1 MTQSTPAPPEYPIST
16 RLPAPPSRRLRVL
29 VTGATGY
36 IASQLLPAFRQRY
49 DLVLL
54 DVRTTDRYGR
64 EVSGVQVSDLLAED
78 WPQLRA
84 HFRGV
89 DAVVHLGYYRPPQLG
104 VSGAGKTYLDER
116 PNVDMAEHVYRLS
129 LEEGVRR
136 VVVASSNH
144 AADWYE
150 RLIHSRRID
159 QVTPFDQPK
168 SDNYYGWAKI
178 AYEAL
183 GFVYASGAFGR
194 ALEVVQIR
202 IGAPR
207 EIEAAS
213 HQGRPQQYKR
223 NLGAYISPRDLQQLF
238 VRSIEAERIED
249 EWGVPFQ
256 IFYGVSNNT
265 RAFWSI
271 ANARRVI
278 GYDPEDDSEV
288 RYADDIRRLLVEP
301 GWNGR
306 VGTDR

>member
-1 MTQSTPAPPEYPIST
+1 MSASPPEYPLST
-16 RLPAPPSRRLRVL
+16 RLPASPARRLRVV

-36 IASQLLPAFRQRY
+36 IASQLLPAFRPRY

-64 EVSGVQVSDLLAED
+64 EVEGVQIADLLADD
-78 WPQLRA
+78 WQQHRR
-84 HFRGV
+84 HFRGA
-89 DAVVHLGYYRPPQLG
+89 DAVVHLAYYRPPATG
-104 VSGAGKTYLDER
+104 VSGAGKQYLDER
-116 PNVDMAEHVYRLS
+116 PNVDMAERVYRLA
-129 LEEGVRR
+129 LEENVRR

-150 RLIHSRRID
+150 HLIHQRKID
-159 QVTPFDQPK
+159 QIAPADPPR

-194 ALEVVQIR
+194 KLEVVQIR

-207 EIEAAS
+207 EIEAGP
-213 HQGRPQQYKR
+213 HEGRPVQYKR

-238 VRSIEAERIED
+238 VRSIETERIED

-256 IFYGVSNNT
+256 IFYGISNNT

-271 ANARRVI
+271 ANARHVI
-278 GYDPEDDSEV
+278 GYEPEDDSEV
-288 RYADDIRRLLVEP
+288 RYADDIRRLLTSA
-301 GWNGR
+301 GQTGR
-306 VGTDR
+306 VGADQ